1 MEAMEQTPAT
11 RLRVGEVARRS
22 GVNLQTLRY
31 YERRGLLPAPPRTEA
46 GYRAYPPQAVDRV
59 RLIKRAQGLGFTLQE
74 IGELLALRAA
84 PGTCCA
90 DVRRRAEAKLQV
102 IDEKI
107 RTLEAM
113 RGALGRLIAEC
124 AGQEGPASECPILE
138 ALEGE
143 EGARS

>member
-1 MEAMEQTPAT
+1 MEQHS
-11 RLRVGEVARRS
+11 RSWLRVGQVARRS

-59 RLIKRAQGLGFTLQE
+59 RLIKRAQSLGFTLQE
-74 IGELLALRAA
+74 IGDLLELRAA

-90 DVRRRAEAKLQV
+90 DVRRRAETKLQ
-102 IDEKI
+102 IIEEKI
-107 RTLEAM
+107 RSLEAM
-113 RGALGRLIAEC
+113 RRALGRLIAEC
-124 AGQEGPASECPILE
+124 SGQRAPVSECPILE

-143 EGARS
+143 KDEKP

>member
-1 MEAMEQTPAT
+1 MEPT
-11 RLRVGEVARRS
+11 RPTWLRVGEVARRA
-22 GVNLQTLRY
+22 GVHLQTLRY

-46 GYRAYPPQAVDRV
+46 GYRAYPPGAVDRV

-84 PGTCCA
+84 PGACCA

-113 RGALGRLIAEC
+113 RSALGGLIAAC
-124 AGQEGPASECPILE
+124 ADQEGPASECPILDAME
-138 ALEGE
+138 PE
-143 EGARS
+143 RS